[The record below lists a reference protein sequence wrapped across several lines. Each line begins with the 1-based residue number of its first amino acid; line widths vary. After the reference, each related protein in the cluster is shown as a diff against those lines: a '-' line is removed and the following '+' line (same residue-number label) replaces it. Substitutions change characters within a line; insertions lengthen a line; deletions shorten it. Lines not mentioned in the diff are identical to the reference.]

1 MALRTSIRQVSAR
14 THARRAA
21 FTIIELMVALTVG
34 GLAIGSMYAIGSAT
48 TRQFYSQQQVAS
60 AQTSLRMALDQ
71 VKRDIA
77 RAGYLSTPNVTV
89 VNGKPLQ
96 TCAAV
101 VAPLDAPGSRLA
113 AFSTFQNDVAIV
125 AANNAIDPTGN
136 NAASGFSADDIVL
149 FANYET
155 TDEYPGIGF
164 VPPDTISVSASWHGF
179 RRDFTNWSQVDGLT
193 PPTFDAA
200 AFAQAFPPGRL
211 IRIQT
216 TGKQRHFAQ
225 VVATVAPVA
234 GVSPPFIRFTPAIP
248 AACSGAVDGG
258 WVAPVNAMHYF
269 VRNATGDE
277 APRFVG
283 TTGANGQLVREEVAP
298 GNKITPFAVGG
309 VPAVPRVILD
319 YVVGFNLS
327 FTMTANTAMGAP
339 DAFAPGV
346 FTDVAATVNANPQLI
361 RAVRIDLAVRTP
373 EQDPALS
380 PLPWVPARCAG
391 MRCFQ
396 VFADRPGAS
405 RVRRLRAEVL
415 VPNVAIEG
423 Y

>member
-1 MALRTSIRQVSAR
+1 MTAR
-14 THARRAA
+14 TRYRQASDRTKSTRAG
-21 FTIIELMVALTVG
+21 FTIIELMVSLTVG

-89 VNGKPLQ
+89 FDGKPVQ

-101 VAPLDAPGSRLA
+101 VAPLDTPGGRLA
-113 AFSTFQNDVAIV
+113 AFSTFVNDVNPLP
-125 AANNAIDPTGN
+125 AAMNAIDPTGTN
-136 NAASGFSADDIVL
+136 RANGFTADDIVL

-155 TDEYPGIGF
+155 SDQYPGIGLIN
-164 VPPDTISVSASWHGF
+164 PTTISMSQAWHGF
-179 RRDFTNWSQVDGLT
+179 QRDFTNWSQVVGLA
-193 PPTFDAA
+193 PPTFDAP

-216 TGKQRHFAQ
+216 TGQQRHFAQ
-225 VVATVAPVA
+225 IIATTAPVA
-234 GVSPPFIRFTPAIP
+234 GVSDPTITFAPAIP
-248 AACSGAVDGG
+248 AACLGAVPQG
-258 WVAPVNAMHYF
+258 WVAPVSAMHYF

-283 TTGANGQLVREEVAP
+283 TTGANGQLVREEVDPLTKLTA
-298 GNKITPFAVGG
+298 FAING
-309 VPAVPRVILD
+309 VATPRVILD

-327 FTMTANTAMGAP
+327 FTMNAANTPMGAA
-339 DAFAPGV
+339 DVFAPGV
-346 FTDVAATVNANPQLI
+346 FTDVAATVNANPQLV

-373 EQDPALS
+373 EQDPRLVWSQAG
-380 PLPWVPARCAG
+380 CAG

-405 RVRRLRAEVL
+405 RIRRMRAEVF
-415 VPNVAIEG
+415 VPNVAFEG